1 MRRML
6 CTLAVLFIAISVARS
21 DEPAPPPWAE
31 VAQAPRLKVGSWWEM
46 KRADGKVDRL
56 ELVKIEG
63 DTLVIR
69 NQDGLELPYSRNL
82 NARKSLAP
90 STGAMTTWYPDW
102 GRYFFPLWV
111 GKSSSITVRAVS
123 MTSQGTVS
131 WTFTSKSDV
140 EKVETV
146 DTLAGRFSAYKIVN
160 DTDGMP
166 WITCWYAPAVG
177 WPIKCMGART
187 PINSALVAYHLE

>member
-6 CTLAVLFIAISVARS
+6 CPLVMLLAVMSEARS
-21 DEPAPPPWAE
+21 TELTPPAGAVVAPAPS
-31 VAQAPRLKVGSWWEM
+31 LKTGSWWEL
-46 KRADGKVDRL
+46 KGADGKIHRL
-56 ELVKIEG
+56 ELIKEEG
-63 DTLVIR
+63 DTLIIR
-69 NQDGLELPYSRNL
+69 DQDGLELPYSRNL

-90 STGAMTTWYPDW
+90 ATGAMTNWYPDW

-123 MTSQGTVS
+123 MTGQGPVF

-140 EKVETV
+140 EKLETV
-146 DTLAGRFSAYKIVN
+146 DTPAGSFSAYKIVN
-160 DTDGMP
+160 DTDGVP

-177 WPIKCMGART
+177 WPIKCIGART
-187 PINSALVAYHLE
+187 PINSVLVAYHLE